1 MYQHVHRSQVE
12 NPPSI
17 VCQPKKKATREVGER
32 APWTNDNILQTS
44 SQGWVVTKPQIRVWV
59 HKVFE
64 MEIHYS
70 EWNYDSF

>member
-32 APWTNDNILQTS
+32 APWTNNNILQTS
-44 SQGWVVTKPQIRVWV
+44 SQGWVVTKPQIRV
-59 HKVFE
+59 
-64 MEIHYS
+64 
-70 EWNYDSF
+70 